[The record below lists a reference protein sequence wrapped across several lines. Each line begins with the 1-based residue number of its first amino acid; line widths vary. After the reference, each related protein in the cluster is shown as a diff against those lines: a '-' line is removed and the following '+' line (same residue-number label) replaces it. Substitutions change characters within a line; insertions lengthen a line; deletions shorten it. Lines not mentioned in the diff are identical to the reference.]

1 MDGYF
6 IVILS
11 NPDAQVLRTRLTR
24 DPGLH
29 PGTHACEPATE
40 HLLYFELCNDAETA
54 CRRERQLRHWNRAR
68 RAHLISTMNPLWRD
82 LRSLW

>member
-6 IVILS
+6 IFIVS
-11 NPDAQVLRTRLTR
+11 GPDAQVLRTGLTR

-29 PGTHACEPATE
+29 PGNPAPGSDTE
-40 HLLYFELCNDAETA
+40 HLLYFELCPDADIA
-54 CRRERQLRHWNRAR
+54 CRRERQLRYWSRAR
-68 RAHLISTMNPLWRD
+68 RARLISTMNPLWRD